1 MVADADADGRSFDV
15 IYDSKC
21 EVSGKAGG
29 GDHTTVTAA
38 ERDEDEMEEE
48 CSEEDGVAEERVLS
62 VSVAPCV
69 SCATRLNLARCWFK
83 GDRHPEV
90 KRHC

>member
-1 MVADADADGRSFDV
+1 MVADVDGQSFDV

-21 EVSGKAGG
+21 EVSNKAGG
-29 GDHTTVTAA
+29 GGDDTTATAAA
-38 ERDEDEMEEE
+38 ERDEDAVKEE
-48 CSEEDGVAEERVLS
+48 CTEEDGVAADRVLS

-69 SCATRLNLARCWFK
+69 SCATRLNIARCWFK